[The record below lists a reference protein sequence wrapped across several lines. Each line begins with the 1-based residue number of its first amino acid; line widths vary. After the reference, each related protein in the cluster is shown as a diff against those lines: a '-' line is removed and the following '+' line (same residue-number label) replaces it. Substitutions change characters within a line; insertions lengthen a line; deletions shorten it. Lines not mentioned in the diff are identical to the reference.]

1 METVWAAMSAVIGLK
16 HALVPNQVN
25 LRASCRHAGAEQVVF
40 ILFFLLVDEVR
51 LAMKIELK
59 KNEDDCGDYVDEDT
73 V

>member
-16 HALVPNQVN
+16 HALVPHQVN

-40 ILFFLLVDEVR
+40 IFFIFFDEVR

-59 KNEDDCGDYVDEDT
+59 KNEDDCGGYVDEDT